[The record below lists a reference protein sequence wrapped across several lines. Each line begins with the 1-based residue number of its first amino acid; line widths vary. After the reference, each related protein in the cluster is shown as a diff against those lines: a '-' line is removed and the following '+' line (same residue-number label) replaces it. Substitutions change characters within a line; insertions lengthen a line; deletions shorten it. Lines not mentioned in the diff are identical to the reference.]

1 MLLNNQ
7 ESCVLNIKYFKLV
20 KGARQGYPIF
30 AYLFVIALEVLF
42 ALIKSQELIKGIGI
56 FYRCFLFTAHADDS
70 TLFFDHC
77 DSVRNLVNIF
87 QIFSQFSNISKCE
100 IASIGL
106 LKGVIEAA
114 FGLKLVYLTVD
125 TIKILGVHF
134 P

>member
-7 ESCVLNIKYFKLV
+7 ESCVLNIKYFKLE

-30 AYLFVIALEVLF
+30 AYLFVITLEVLF

-56 FYRCFLFTAHADDS
+56 FYRCFLFTAYADDS
-70 TLFFDHC
+70 TFFFDDC

-100 IASIGL
+100 IASSL

-125 TIKILGVHF
+125 TIKILDVHF

>member
-1 MLLNNQ
+1 M
-7 ESCVLNIKYFKLV
+7 
-20 KGARQGYPIF
+20 
-30 AYLFVIALEVLF
+30 
-42 ALIKSQELIKGIGI
+42 
-56 FYRCFLFTAHADDS
+56 FTAYADDS
-70 TLFFDHC
+70 TFFFDDC

-100 IASIGL
+100 IASSL